1 MKKIFSTVI
10 VAIVAVMMS
19 FSAQAEGAQW
29 EVVAGMN
36 VANVDASGASS
47 RIGFHAGAR
56 MTLGIPSV
64 SHGFYGN
71 AAALLSLKGFKA
83 VGITLN
89 PFYLDIPV
97 HFGYKYAVNNN
108 LALLGE
114 FGPYFGIGLFG
125 QTDGEDVFGDDG
137 YKRFDFGLGLRAGLE
152 FNQKVPISIG
162 YDFGLL
168 DINDGV
174 SAKNRN
180 LTLSVGYK
188 F

>member
-1 MKKIFSTVI
+1 MKEIC
-10 VAIVAVMMS
+10 
-19 FSAQAEGAQW
+19 
-29 EVVAGMN
+29 
-36 VANVDASGASS
+36 
-47 RIGFHAGAR
+47 
-56 MTLGIPSV
+56 
-64 SHGFYGN
+64 
-71 AAALLSLKGFKA
+71 
-83 VGITLN
+83 LN
-89 PFYLDIPV
+89 PD
-97 HFGYKYAVNNN
+97 G
-108 LALLGE
+108 GS
-114 FGPYFGIGLFG
+114 LFG

-152 FNQKVPISIG
+152 FNQKVPVSIG